1 MHASLKYVMALT
13 MGLSMTQVNSEMVQ
27 SSYLNN
33 DSDSSSL
40 ASRVISKD
48 STNFNSHF

>member
-1 MHASLKYVMALT
+1 MHASLKILSALT
-13 MGLSMTQVNSEMVQ
+13 ISLSLTQANAELVQ

-33 DSDSSSL
+33 DAENSSH

-48 STNFNSHF
+48 